1 MFKISFRYLDRT
13 YSAKVQKIL
22 HQPVQFVVFDF
33 VPYISYLPVKLV
45 FQSHAQ
51 KDQLIY
57 QSFDVMNKE
66 ILTTIGQTI
75 FVTCFQQKINI
86 HS

>member
-1 MFKISFRYLDRT
+1 MFKISFRYLDKT

-33 VPYISYLPVKLV
+33 APHISYLPDKLV
-45 FQSHAQ
+45 YQSHAQ
-51 KDQLIY
+51 NDQLVY
-57 QSFDVMNKE
+57 QSFDIKNKE
-66 ILTTIGQTI
+66 ILLTIGQAI
-75 FVTCFQQKINI
+75 FITCYQQKINI